1 MKEEFVLLKSNRKDK
16 KFMVFNVETGKV
28 VHFGSKP
35 YSDMTI
41 HRSEERKNRYINRH
55 RKNEN
60 WEKSGIDTAGYWSR
74 WVLWNLPSLEKSIK
88 DTEKRFGIKIH
99 QM

>member
-1 MKEEFVLLKSNRKDK
+1 MKEEFVLLKSNRKGK

-28 VHFGSKP
+28 IHFGSKP

-41 HRSEERKNRYINRH
+41 HKNEDIKKRYIFRH

-60 WEKSGIDTAGYWSR
+60 WEKSGIDSAGFWSR
-74 WVLWNLPSLEKSIK
+74 YILWNLPSLDGSIK

-99 QM
+99 QI

>member
-16 KFMVFNVETGKV
+16 KFMVFNVDTGKV
-28 VHFGSKP
+28 VHFGAKN
-35 YSDMTI
+35 YSDYTI
-41 HRSEERKNRYINRH
+41 HKDEERKKRYIDRH

-60 WEKSGIDTAGYWSR
+60 WEKSGMGSAGFWALYI
-74 WVLWNLPSLEKSIK
+74 LWNLPSLEKSIK

-99 QM
+99 QI